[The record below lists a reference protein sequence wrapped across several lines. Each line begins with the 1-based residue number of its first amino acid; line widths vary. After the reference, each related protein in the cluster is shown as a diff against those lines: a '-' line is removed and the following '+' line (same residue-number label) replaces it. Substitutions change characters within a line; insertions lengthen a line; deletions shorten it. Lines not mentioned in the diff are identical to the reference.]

1 MRLRLPAVFPLL
13 CASLGALS
21 ACQTTAPTSGS
32 TVTATTTVVQA
43 STVTTTATTTATA
56 PTETITSWALT
67 SPSST
72 TRTTPARADGRWSD
86 LGPYP
91 GEEICRTYADTLR
104 GELPAG
110 DRWQV
115 GSCERRDA
123 HWYLPLFQPESTPEA
138 TSESGEPRP
147 GR

>member
-1 MRLRLPAVFPLL
+1 MRLRITPVSALL
-13 CASLGALS
+13 CASLGTLC
-21 ACQTTAPTSGS
+21 ACQSPAPTSGS
-32 TVTATTTVVQA
+32 TVTTTLTEP

-67 SPSST
+67 SPSAP
-72 TRTTPARADGRWSD
+72 TRTTPARDDGRWSD

-91 GEEICRTYADTLR
+91 GEEICRSHADTMR
-104 GELPAG
+104 AELPAP
-110 DRWQV
+110 DRWQIGV
-115 GSCERRDA
+115 CELRDG
-123 HWYLPLFQPESTPEA
+123 HWYLPLFEPESTSEA

>member
-1 MRLRLPAVFPLL
+1 MRLRLPAVFSLL

-43 STVTTTATTTATA
+43 STVTTTATA
-56 PTETITSWALT
+56 PTETVTSWALT

-72 TRTTPARADGRWSD
+72 TRTTPARDDGRWSD

-104 GELPAG
+104 GELPAD

-115 GSCERRDA
+115 GSCERRDT